1 MSKDFTMPIIAAV
14 IGVAFIGIQTLQ
26 KEAASNTANLP
37 ATNANVAAN
46 SQAIIDLR
54 EQLTKA
60 ISSAQDNAS
69 NALQAEGQLIR
80 SEINRREPEVIDFIK
95 TLNEERKSDILD
107 VRKILDRFQ
116 NDLREIRENEFEHVN
131 TPKSSHSRPH
141 NQ

>member
-1 MSKDFTMPIIAAV
+1 MPEQKKDFTMPVIAAV
-14 IGVAFIGIQTLQ
+14 IGMAFIGVQTLQ

-37 ATNANVAAN
+37 ATNANVSAN

-95 TLNEERKSDILD
+95 TLNEERKSDIQDARNVINRLQD
-107 VRKILDRFQ
+107 
-116 NDLREIRENEFEHVN
+116 DLREIREHEFDHVN
-131 TPKSSHSRPH
+131 TPKSSHNR
-141 NQ
+141 